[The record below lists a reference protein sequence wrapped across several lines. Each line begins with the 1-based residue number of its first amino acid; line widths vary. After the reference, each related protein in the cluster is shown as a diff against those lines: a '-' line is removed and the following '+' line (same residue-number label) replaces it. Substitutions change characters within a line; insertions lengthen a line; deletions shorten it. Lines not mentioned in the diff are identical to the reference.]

1 MPRRSPSLARWVS
14 RSVGAATEGGP
25 AGAAADA
32 STPGAPIGQAAR
44 DTSLVVTLAWY
55 RAKLGVPYLGV
66 ENGA

>member
-1 MPRRSPSLARWVS
+1 M
-14 RSVGAATEGGP
+14 GAATEGGP
-25 AGAAADA
+25 AGAAADT